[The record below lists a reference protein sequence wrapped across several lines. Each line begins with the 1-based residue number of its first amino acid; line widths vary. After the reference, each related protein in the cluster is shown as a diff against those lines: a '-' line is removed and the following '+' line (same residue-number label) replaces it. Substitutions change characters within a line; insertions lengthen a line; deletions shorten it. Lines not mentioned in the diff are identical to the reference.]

1 MDMQTA
7 LPPLQQPTEDSIMNT
22 RTALIRAAGIV
33 AIALPAFAHAA
44 CQDRFGNGMCIYG
57 SSQTGQQAER
67 VVNVDKSAR
76 TIGVNYGE
84 TVKFVDG
91 DKSFTWTFNG
101 LGGRNVELSRIAPA
115 GFMTHGL
122 GVSVDRDPTFQ

>member
-1 MDMQTA
+1 
-7 LPPLQQPTEDSIMNT
+7 MNT
-22 RTALIRAAGIV
+22 RTSLVRIAGLL

-44 CQDRFGNGMCIYG
+44 CQDRFANGMCLYG
-57 SSQTGQQAER
+57 SSHTGQQAER
-67 VVNVDKSAR
+67 VIDVQKAGHTV
-76 TIGVNYGE
+76 GVNYGE

-101 LGGRNVELSRIAPA
+101 LGGRNVDVQRIAPA

-122 GVSVDRDPTFQ
+122 NVSVDRDPSNI